1 MADCIHGIEDEW
13 CGDCHPGTAGP
24 GSALDQ
30 YIDIVSLQIPGD
42 GEAPISKD
50 DLVWMSGLTSGQV
63 DKAVAA
69 IRERHPDLPL
79 VSDRT
84 GIRFTM
90 NEDAVR
96 RFRNSAARTALTRIR
111 RSWRGAVLPYLE
123 NAGIP
128 DIQMRLIER
137 QFDRVLED
145 IEDLVDVNHG

>member
-1 MADCIHGIEDEW
+1 MADCLHGIEDEW
-13 CGDCHPGTAGP
+13 CGDCHPSTAGP
-24 GSALDQ
+24 DSALEQ
-30 YIDIVSLQIPGD
+30 YINIVSLLIPGD
-42 GEAPISKD
+42 GEAPASRDTLI
-50 DLVWMSGLTSGQV
+50 LASGLAPHQV

-90 NEDAVR
+90 DEDAVR
-96 RFRNSAARTALTRIR
+96 RFRNSAARTALTRVR
-111 RSWRGAVLPYLE
+111 RSWRGVLLPYLE

-137 QFDRVLED
+137 QFSRVLED